1 MRLSLGARGVNE
13 NELENARLR
22 ALRIVRYLRQRPD
35 ERVRNLIEGYAPALA
50 YEPLAHFM
58 ISQQAWDYIQSARI
72 AYRLVFAHPAL
83 LAAHPE
89 TSLYYRGLCGMSRKR
104 VQSLAVNIDKWEER
118 TARRI
123 QPDSFLKVARL
134 YNAIISSIIV
144 ESTAWTLDDG
154 YRTIVATL
162 GMTLDGS
169 MRNLIGRMA
178 EREIKDLIRTWL
190 KAQGLM
196 RAERE
201 EAGLFELQGR
211 TSECQMLFGT
221 EPDIKFQR
229 AGQCV
234 ATIEIKGGT
243 DPAGALERLGAVQ
256 KSFNRM
262 PPHAKN
268 FLVVGVVT
276 PEMRNR
282 LERMP
287 NLERYFLLSDLR
299 ASERA
304 QAQFMEEI
312 FNHALRLT
320 GFVAP

>member
-1 MRLSLGARGVNE
+1 
-13 NELENARLR
+13 
-22 ALRIVRYLRQRPD
+22 
-35 ERVRNLIEGYAPALA
+35 
-50 YEPLAHFM
+50 
-58 ISQQAWDYIQSARI
+58 
-72 AYRLVFAHPAL
+72 
-83 LAAHPE
+83 
-89 TSLYYRGLCGMSRKR
+89 MSRKR
-104 VQSLAVNIDKWEER
+104 VQSLAVNIDKWEES

-134 YNAIISSIIV
+134 YNAIVSSIIV
-144 ESTAWTLDDG
+144 ESTAWTLDNG

-178 EREIKDLIRTWL
+178 EREVKDLIRAWL
-190 KAQGLM
+190 NAQGLM

-221 EPDIKFQR
+221 EPDIEFQR
-229 AGQCV
+229 AGQCI
-234 ATIEIKGGT
+234 ASIEIKGGT

-287 NLERYFLLSDLR
+287 NLERHFLLSDLR
-299 ASERA
+299 ASEQT

-320 GFVAP
+320 DFVAP